1 MNEKEIREEF
11 VKLFGEEKLKE
22 EDLIQKLQEFANYI
36 CEEWLGLPSV
46 PVVFDDLAKTSEA
59 SFNIELGVVLLNK
72 KNKDHILK
80 LLKSTLHELEHY
92 YQLYYVTHFDTPK
105 AKRWIKELQ
114 NYEAN
119 DLLGHHLQEI
129 ELDAMAFAFLVLL
142 VEFGIS
148 YQHPIDLIQEL
159 IETYIDSKRMI
170 DDN

>member
-80 LLKSTLHELEHY
+80 LLKSTLFNKFTSRILTVLKCK
-92 YQLYYVTHFDTPK
+92 QK
-105 AKRWIKELQ
+105 AKLSS
-114 NYEAN
+114 A
-119 DLLGHHLQEI
+119 
-129 ELDAMAFAFLVLL
+129 DAATIA
-142 VEFGIS
+142 
-148 YQHPIDLIQEL
+148 
-159 IETYIDSKRMI
+159 T
-170 DDN
+170 